1 MNTPLTNTRA
11 TLASLGQAG
20 QTLWRSRSPRERLGL
35 TLAASLIAL
44 ALLWQ
49 IGLAPALRTW
59 QEAPTRQA
67 TLDAQRERL
76 LQLQQQAQALQA
88 LQALPRVGQEEAL
101 RWLQGPAIEALGPG
115 AQVRVQGDQVQV
127 QLQAASPEGLTR
139 WLRQAREQAR
149 ALPQQVQLQQAAL
162 PTAGSATTSSSASAT
177 AAQKAPAV
185 SRPAGAAAATGGL
198 AWKGSLV
205 LKLS

>member
-11 TLASLGQAG
+11 MLASLGQAG
-20 QTLWRSRSPRERLGL
+20 QTLWRSRSSRERLGL

-88 LQALPRVGQEEAL
+88 LPRVGQEEAL

-139 WLRQAREQAR
+139 WLRQARAQAR

-177 AAQKAPAV
+177 AALKAPAA
-185 SRPAGAAAATGGL
+185 SRPAGAAVATGGL
-198 AWKGSLV
+198 VWKGSLV

>member
-20 QTLWRSRSPRERLGL
+20 QTLWRSRSSRERLGL

-76 LQLQQQAQALQA
+76 LQLQQQAQA

-177 AAQKAPAV
+177 AALKAPAA
-185 SRPAGAAAATGGL
+185 SRPAGAAVATGGL
-198 AWKGSLV
+198 VWKGSLV

>member
-88 LQALPRVGQEEAL
+88 LPRVGQEEAL

-139 WLRQAREQAR
+139 WLRQARAQAR

-177 AAQKAPAV
+177 AALKAPAV
-185 SRPAGAAAATGGL
+185 SRPAGAAVATGGL
-198 AWKGSLV
+198 VWKGSLV

>member
-11 TLASLGQAG
+11 MLASLGQAG
-20 QTLWRSRSPRERLGL
+20 QTLWRSRSSRERLGL

-88 LQALPRVGQEEAL
+88 LPRVGQEEAL
-101 RWLQGPAIEALGPG
+101 RWLQGPATEALGPG

-127 QLQAASPEGLTR
+127 QLQAASPEGLTH

>member
-11 TLASLGQAG
+11 MLASLGQAG
-20 QTLWRSRSPRERLGL
+20 QTLWRSRSSRERLGL

-76 LQLQQQAQALQA
+76 LQLQQQAQA

-177 AAQKAPAV
+177 AALKAPAA
-185 SRPAGAAAATGGL
+185 SRPAGAAVATGGL
-198 AWKGSLV
+198 VWKGSLV

>member
-11 TLASLGQAG
+11 MLASLGQAG
-20 QTLWRSRSPRERLGL
+20 QTLWRSRSSRERLGL

-76 LQLQQQAQALQA
+76 LQLQQQAQA

-198 AWKGSLV
+198 VWKGSLV

>member
-88 LQALPRVGQEEAL
+88 LPRVGQEEAL

-162 PTAGSATTSSSASAT
+162 PTAPGPASTTSVASPSSSAALKSP
-177 AAQKAPAV
+177 AA
-185 SRPAGAAAATGGL
+185 SRPAGAAVATGGL
-198 AWKGSLV
+198 VWKGSLV

>member
-11 TLASLGQAG
+11 MLASLVQAG
-20 QTLWRSRSPRERLGL
+20 QTLWRSRSSRERLGL

-76 LQLQQQAQALQA
+76 LQLQQQAQA

>member
-11 TLASLGQAG
+11 MLASLGQAG
-20 QTLWRSRSPRERLGL
+20 QTLWRSRSSRERLGL

-88 LQALPRVGQEEAL
+88 LPRVGQEEAL

-139 WLRQAREQAR
+139 WLRQARAQAR

-198 AWKGSLV
+198 VWKGSLV

>member
-11 TLASLGQAG
+11 MLASLVQAG
-20 QTLWRSRSPRERLGL
+20 QTLWRSRSSRERLGL

-76 LQLQQQAQALQA
+76 LQLQQQAQA

-177 AAQKAPAV
+177 AALKAPAA
-185 SRPAGAAAATGGL
+185 SRPAGAAVATGGL
-198 AWKGSLV
+198 VWKGSLV

>member
-11 TLASLGQAG
+11 MLASLGQAG
-20 QTLWRSRSPRERLGL
+20 QTLWRSRSSRERLGL

-76 LQLQQQAQALQA
+76 LQLQQQAQA

-149 ALPQQVQLQQAAL
+149 ALPQQVQLQHAAL

-177 AAQKAPAV
+177 AALKAPAA
-185 SRPAGAAAATGGL
+185 SRPAGAAVATGGL
-198 AWKGSLV
+198 VWKGSLV

>member
-20 QTLWRSRSPRERLGL
+20 QTLWRSRSSRERLGL

-76 LQLQQQAQALQA
+76 LQLQQQTQA

-177 AAQKAPAV
+177 AAQKAPAA
-185 SRPAGAAAATGGL
+185 SRPAGAAVATGGL
-198 AWKGSLV
+198 VWKGSLV

>member
-20 QTLWRSRSPRERLGL
+20 QTLWRSRSSRERLGL

-76 LQLQQQAQALQA
+76 LQLQQQAQA

>member
-1 MNTPLTNTRA
+1 MNTPLMHART
-11 TLASLGQAG
+11 TLSTLGQAG

-76 LQLQQQAQALQA
+76 LQLQQQAQA

-162 PTAGSATTSSSASAT
+162 PTAPGPASATSVASPSSSAALKSP
-177 AAQKAPAV
+177 AA
-185 SRPAGAAAATGGL
+185 SRPTGAAVATGGL
-198 AWKGSLV
+198 VWKGSLV

>member
-11 TLASLGQAG
+11 MLASLVQAG
-20 QTLWRSRSPRERLGL
+20 QTLWRSRSSRERLGL

-76 LQLQQQAQALQA
+76 LQLQQQAQA

-149 ALPQQVQLQQAAL
+149 ALPQQVQLHQAAL

-177 AAQKAPAV
+177 AALKAPAA
-185 SRPAGAAAATGGL
+185 SRPAGAAVATGGL
-198 AWKGSLV
+198 VWKGSLV

>member
-11 TLASLGQAG
+11 MLASLVQAG
-20 QTLWRSRSPRERLGL
+20 QTLWRSRSSRERLGL

-88 LQALPRVGQEEAL
+88 LPRVGQEEAL
-101 RWLQGPAIEALGPG
+101 RWLQGPAIEVLGPG

-177 AAQKAPAV
+177 AALKAPAA
-185 SRPAGAAAATGGL
+185 SRPAGAAVATGGL
-198 AWKGSLV
+198 VWKGSLV

>member
-11 TLASLGQAG
+11 MLASLVQAG
-20 QTLWRSRSPRERLGL
+20 QTLWRSRSSRERLGL

-67 TLDAQRERL
+67 MLDAQRERL
-76 LQLQQQAQALQA
+76 LQLQQQAQA

-198 AWKGSLV
+198 VWKGSLV

>member
-20 QTLWRSRSPRERLGL
+20 QTLWRSRSSRERLGL

-76 LQLQQQAQALQA
+76 LQLQQQAQA

-185 SRPAGAAAATGGL
+185 SRPTGAAAATGGL
-198 AWKGSLV
+198 VWKGSLV

>member
-20 QTLWRSRSPRERLGL
+20 QTLWRSRSSRERLGL

-76 LQLQQQAQALQA
+76 LQLQQQAQA

-198 AWKGSLV
+198 VWKGSLV

>member
-1 MNTPLTNTRA
+1 MNTPLKNTRTTLA
-11 TLASLGQAG
+11 TLAQAW

-35 TLAASLIAL
+35 TLAAGLIAL
-44 ALLWQ
+44 VLLWQ

-59 QEAPTRQA
+59 QEAPKRQA

-88 LQALPRVGQEEAL
+88 LPRVGHEEAL
-101 RWLQGPAIEALGPG
+101 RWLQGPASEALGPG

-139 WLRQAREQAR
+139 WLQQAREQAR
-149 ALPQQVQLQQAAL
+149 ALPRQVQLQQASVSTTPGAAAAAGLASPSSTSAL
-162 PTAGSATTSSSASAT
+162 KTPGA
-177 AAQKAPAV
+177 
-185 SRPAGAAAATGGL
+185 SRPAGAATGTGGL
-198 AWKGSLV
+198 LWKGSLV

>member
-11 TLASLGQAG
+11 MLASLGQAG
-20 QTLWRSRSPRERLGL
+20 QTLWRSRSSRERLGL

-76 LQLQQQAQALQA
+76 LQLQQQAQA

-185 SRPAGAAAATGGL
+185 SRPAGAAVATGGL
-198 AWKGSLV
+198 VWKGSLV

>member
-11 TLASLGQAG
+11 MLASLVQAG

-76 LQLQQQAQALQA
+76 LQLQQQAQA

-177 AAQKAPAV
+177 AALKAPAA
-185 SRPAGAAAATGGL
+185 SRPAGAAVATGGL
-198 AWKGSLV
+198 VWKGSLV

>member
-1 MNTPLTNTRA
+1 MNTPLKNTRA

-20 QTLWRSRSPRERLGL
+20 QTLWRSRSSRERLGL

-76 LQLQQQAQALQA
+76 LQLQQQAQA

-198 AWKGSLV
+198 VWKGSLV

>member
-11 TLASLGQAG
+11 MLASLGQAG
-20 QTLWRSRSPRERLGL
+20 QTLWRSRSSRERLGL

-76 LQLQQQAQALQA
+76 LQLQQQAQA

>member
-1 MNTPLTNTRA
+1 MNTPLMHART
-11 TLASLGQAG
+11 TLSTLGQAG
-20 QTLWRSRSPRERLGL
+20 QTLWRSRSSRERLGL

-76 LQLQQQAQALQA
+76 LQLQQQAQA

-198 AWKGSLV
+198 VWKGSLV

>member
-11 TLASLGQAG
+11 MLASLVQAG
-20 QTLWRSRSPRERLGL
+20 QTLWRSRSSRERLGL

-76 LQLQQQAQALQA
+76 LQLQQQAQA

-185 SRPAGAAAATGGL
+185 SRPAGAAVATGGL
-198 AWKGSLV
+198 VWKGSLV

>member
-11 TLASLGQAG
+11 MLASLVQAG
-20 QTLWRSRSPRERLGL
+20 QTLWRSRSSRERLGL

-76 LQLQQQAQALQA
+76 LQLQQQAQA

-198 AWKGSLV
+198 VWKGSLV

>member
-76 LQLQQQAQALQA
+76 LQLQQQAQA

-177 AAQKAPAV
+177 AAQKAPAA
-185 SRPAGAAAATGGL
+185 SRPAGAAVATGGL
-198 AWKGSLV
+198 VWKGSLV

>member
-76 LQLQQQAQALQA
+76 LQLQQQAQA

-177 AAQKAPAV
+177 AALKAPAA
-185 SRPAGAAAATGGL
+185 SRPAGAAVATGGL
-198 AWKGSLV
+198 VWKGSLV

>member
-11 TLASLGQAG
+11 MLASLVQAG
-20 QTLWRSRSPRERLGL
+20 QTLWRSRSSRERLGL

-76 LQLQQQAQALQA
+76 LQLQQQAQA

-177 AAQKAPAV
+177 AAQKAPAA
-185 SRPAGAAAATGGL
+185 SRPAGAAVATGGL
-198 AWKGSLV
+198 VWKGSLV